1 MMRAYKYK
9 MKPTDAQK
17 EFLSKCFG
25 CARFVYNHALSEKI
39 DAYRK
44 DGKTLSFFDLC
55 ASIRALK
62 NQEEFSFLKEV
73 PALSLNYSLLN
84 LSNAYSHFFKTKSGF
99 PKYKSKKHCRDSVK
113 FDPNSTKYDFT
124 NFKVRIPKAGW
135 ITICR
140 ERTFD
145 PTAVKLNSTTVS
157 RDDCGDYWCTV
168 SFEDGTL
175 PEPKAKVRKETAVG
189 IDVGLSE
196 FAVLSNGE
204 KIPNPRFSEREEQRI
219 AKAQRCLARKHR
231 GTKDEEPSKRYVRY
245 RTKLAR
251 IHRSIE
257 NRRTDFLQKLS
268 TELIR
273 RFETVCVED
282 LNVKGMMQNPSLAGA
297 IGSAS
302 WSEFVRM
309 LDYKADW
316 YGVNLLRAGR
326 FDPTSQICSACGHR
340 NLGTKDLSVRE
351 WICPVCGTRHDRDVN
366 AAVNIMNTAIEKHF
380 NKQSPA
386 VTGITDAD
394 GVDSENNAEMRSPEC
409 DYASVETSMQK

>member
-1 MMRAYKYK
+1 MRAYKYK
-9 MKPTDAQK
+9 MKPTDTQK

-25 CARFVYNHALSEKI
+25 CTRFVYNHALSEKI
-39 DAYRK
+39 DAYRSDEK
-44 DGKTLSFFDLC
+44 NLSFFDLC

-62 NQEEFSFLKEV
+62 NQEEYSFLKEV
-73 PALSLNYSLLN
+73 PAMSLNYSLLN

-99 PKYKSKKHCRDSVK
+99 PKYKSKKHCRNSVK

-157 RDDCGDYWCTV
+157 RDACGDYWCTV

-175 PEPKAKVRKETAVG
+175 PEPKAKVRKETTVG
-189 IDVGLSE
+189 IDVGIPE
-196 FAVLSNGE
+196 FAVLSSGE
-204 KIPNPRFSEREEQRI
+204 KIPNPRFSEREEKRI
-219 AKAQRCLARKHR
+219 AKAQRCLAKKHR
-231 GTKDEEPSKRYVRY
+231 GTKDEVPSKRYVRY

-257 NRRTDFLQKLS
+257 NRRTDFLQKL
-268 TELIR
+268 TTDLIQ
-273 RFETVCVED
+273 RFETVCVEN
-282 LNVKGMMQNPSLAGA
+282 LNVKGMMQNPNLAGA

-309 LDYKADW
+309 LGYKAEW

-326 FDPTSQICSACGHR
+326 FDPTSQLCSACGHR
-340 NLGTKDLSVRE
+340 NPDTKDLSVRE
-351 WICPVCGTRHDRDVN
+351 WTCPVCGTRHDRDVN

-394 GVDSENNAEMRSPEC
+394 GADSENKAETRSPEC

>member
-1 MMRAYKYK
+1 MIRAYRYK
-9 MKPTDAQK
+9 MKPTRSQ
-17 EFLSKCFG
+17 EVFLVKCFG

-39 DAYRK
+39 DAYRNDRK
-44 DGKTLSFFDLC
+44 SLSFFDLC

-62 NQEEFSFLKEV
+62 NREEYSFLKEV

-99 PKYKSKKHCRDSVK
+99 PKYKSKKHSRDSVK
-113 FDPNSTKYDFT
+113 FEPNSTKYDFK

-135 ITICR
+135 VAICR
-140 ERTFD
+140 NRTFD
-145 PTAVKLNSTTVS
+145 TAAVKLNSTTVS
-157 RDDCGDYWCTV
+157 RDACGDYWCTV

-175 PEPKAKVRKETAVG
+175 PEPKAKVRKVTAVG
-189 IDVGLSE
+189 IDVGISE
-196 FAVLSNGE
+196 FAVLSSGE
-204 KIPNPRFSEREEQRI
+204 KIPNPRFLEREEQRV
-219 AKAQRCLARKHR
+219 AKAQRRLARKHR
-231 GTKDEEPSKRYVRY
+231 GAKDEAPSKRYIRY

-268 TELIR
+268 TDLTR
-273 RFETVCVED
+273 RFETICVED

-309 LDYKADW
+309 LGYKADW

-326 FDPTSQICSACGHR
+326 FDPTSQLCSACGHR
-340 NLGTKDLSVRE
+340 NPGTKDLSVRE
-351 WICPVCGTRHDRDVN
+351 WTCPVCGARHDRDVN
-366 AAVNIMNTAIEKHF
+366 AAVNIMNTAIKKYF

-394 GVDSENNAEMRSPEC
+394 GADSENNAETRSPEC

>member
-1 MMRAYKYK
+1 MTRAFKYK

-25 CARFVYNHALSEKI
+25 CTRFVYNHALSEKI
-39 DAYRK
+39 DAYRN

-62 NQEEFSFLKEV
+62 NQEEYSFLKEV

-113 FDPNSTKYDFT
+113 FEPDSTKYDFT
-124 NFKVRIPKAGW
+124 NFKVRIPKVGW

-140 ERTFD
+140 NRTFD
-145 PTAVKLNSTTVS
+145 PASVKLNSTTVS
-157 RDDCGDYWCTV
+157 RDACGDYWCTV

-189 IDVGLSE
+189 IDMGISE
-196 FAVLSNGE
+196 FAVLSSGE
-204 KIPNPRFSEREEQRI
+204 KIPNPRFSERDEQRI
-219 AKAQRCLARKHR
+219 AKAQRCLARKSR
-231 GTKDEEPSKRYVRY
+231 GAKDGVPSKRYVRY

-268 TELIR
+268 TDLIR

-309 LDYKADW
+309 LGYKADW
-316 YGVNLLRAGR
+316 HGVNLLRAGR
-326 FDPTSQICSACGHR
+326 FEPTSQLCSACGYR
-340 NLGTKDLSVRE
+340 NPDTKDLSVRE
-351 WICPVCGTRHDRDVN
+351 WTCPVCGTRHDRDVN

>member
-251 IHRSIE
+251 IHRSVE
-257 NRRTDFLQKLS
+257 NRRMDFLQKLS
-268 TELIR
+268 TDLIR
-273 RFETVCVED
+273 RFETICVED
-282 LNVKGMMQNPSLAGA
+282 LNIKGMIQNPNLAGA

-309 LDYKADW
+309 LGYKADW
-316 YGVNLLRAGR
+316 HGVNLLRAGR
-326 FDPTSQICSACGHR
+326 FEPTSQLCSACGYR
-340 NLGTKDLSVRE
+340 NPDTKDLSVRE
-351 WICPVCGTRHDRDVN
+351 WTCPVCGTRHDRDVN

-394 GVDSENNAEMRSPEC
+394 GVDSENNAETRSPEC